1 MDIRTDIVGSGD
13 GAAGVRRATWDTPFG
28 KAAALMAVGLL
39 LAAGCG
45 GDVTPPADVDYSGTY
60 DVHFVVA
67 ESGCAPHARPTGPW
81 NPGSVDLPPVGLEDD
96 AVWDVEHSAN
106 QLTIA
111 STSPAPFPVPEPDFR
126 WSITVSLASNLTF
139 TAGPELVVEGTID
152 TDTGPLDWK
161 VERSLDGAVTVVGAV
176 PRITMTIEGTETF
189 TEIGS
194 GALFTTCVVRF
205 AESAVR
211 TSQ

>member
-1 MDIRTDIVGSGD
+1 
-13 GAAGVRRATWDTPFG
+13 
-28 KAAALMAVGLL
+28 MAVGLL

-67 ESGCAPHARPTGPW
+67 ESRCAPQPRPTGPW

-106 QLTIA
+106 QLTIS

-126 WSITVSLASNLTF
+126 WSITVPLASNLTF

-152 TDTGPLDWK
+152 TDTGPLEWN
-161 VERSLDGAVTVVGAV
+161 VERSFDGAVTVDGAV
-176 PRITMTIEGTETF
+176 PRITMTIEGTEAF
-189 TEIGS
+189 TEISS